1 MELQSDKYD
10 LNTTMNSY
18 NPVHPE
24 QTVSKSNGDK
34 HAWNVKCKQFTAN
47 ISFPLKSVRRFPD
60 RQAASQAARY
70 QLL

>member
-1 MELQSDKYD
+1 MRTINKTRKQSLVFGIFMELQSDKYD

-34 HAWNVKCKQFTAN
+34 HAWNVQM
-47 ISFPLKSVRRFPD
+47 
-60 RQAASQAARY
+60 
-70 QLL
+70 

>member
-24 QTVSKSNGDK
+24 QTVSKSTGDK
-34 HAWNVKCKQFTAN
+34 HAWNVQ
-47 ISFPLKSVRRFPD
+47 R
-60 RQAASQAARY
+60 
-70 QLL
+70 

>member
-24 QTVSKSNGDK
+24 QTVSKSNGEK
-34 HAWNVKCKQFTAN
+34 HAWNVQM
-47 ISFPLKSVRRFPD
+47 
-60 RQAASQAARY
+60 
-70 QLL
+70 